1 MVKAPPQRRESKKK
15 PFFLLLGAVAVIGA
29 ILIAMQARGSG
40 PSPQLVAELP
50 PGDAGQAQ
58 PYVYG
63 RADAP
68 VAISEFADF
77 ECPACAQFATLT
89 EPDIRKRLADAGQVS
104 FRFYDFPLDQHRNS
118 VLASLSAACAA
129 DQNKFWEMHDRIF
142 AGQDAWATRPG
153 ESDASAN
160 RRGSRLFAEYARAIG
175 LDEAAWS
182 TCVEEQRHLDRIRA
196 NRQLGIQRQVR
207 STPTF
212 IIGNQ
217 MIPGAL
223 SYDAIKRLVDS
234 AMARRDTTRG
244 SAAPR

>member
-1 MVKAPPQRRESKKK
+1 MVKAPPPKARDSKKI
-15 PFFLLLGAVAVIGA
+15 FFLGLGAIAVIGIA
-29 ILIAMQARGSG
+29 LIAMQARGSG
-40 PSPQLVAELP
+40 PMPRIVAELP
-50 PGDAGQAQ
+50 PGDAGRAQ

-63 RADAP
+63 NPNAP

-89 EPDIRKRLADAGQVS
+89 EPDIRKRLADPGQVS

-142 AGQDAWATRPG
+142 AGQDAWASRPG

-160 RRGSRLFAEYARAIG
+160 RRASRLFANYAKDIG
-175 LDEAAWS
+175 LDGSTWS
-182 TCVEEQRHLDRIRA
+182 RCVEEQRHLDRILA
-196 NRQLGIQRQVR
+196 NRQLGFQRQVR

-212 IIGNQ
+212 IVGNQ
-217 MIPGAL
+217 MQPGSL
-223 SYDAIKRLVDS
+223 SYDALKKLVDE
-234 AMARRDTTRG
+234 AMTRRDTTTG
-244 SAAPR
+244 SATPR